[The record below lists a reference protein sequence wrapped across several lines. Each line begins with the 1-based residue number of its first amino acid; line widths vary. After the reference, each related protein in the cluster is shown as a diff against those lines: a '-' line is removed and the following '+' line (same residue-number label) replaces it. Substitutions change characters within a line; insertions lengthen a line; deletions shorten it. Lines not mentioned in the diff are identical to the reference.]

1 MILFQFQNRKA
12 KRKLKHGR
20 TSSVQLEYSRI
31 VWVACENNDFIT
43 SLVVNTIN
51 NFPEGFPLPI
61 WRLKFSLCPRLP
73 HTWVVI
79 SINSQYYV
87 TIHLQI
93 QFFLLQMTPFDSCS
107 NKQVKFD
114 HFYWSAIWNC
124 YRKPYFGV
132 TVVLLI
138 PIEFIANFVVDSTPT
153 DKHTSEI
160 PKTTSLQ
167 K

>member
-20 TSSVQLEYSRI
+20 TSSVQLEYSSI

-87 TIHLQI
+87 TIHVQT
-93 QFFLLQMTPFDSCS
+93 QFFLLQMTPEVSIAAETNKS
-107 NKQVKFD
+107 N
-114 HFYWSAIWNC
+114 
-124 YRKPYFGV
+124 
-132 TVVLLI
+132 LI
-138 PIEFIANFVVDSTPT
+138 IVIDQLSGIAIAN
-153 DKHTSEI
+153 HT
-160 PKTTSLQ
+160 LVWLLFY
-167 K
+167 